1 MRLALMLLVLL
12 SASPAFAQDGALVA
26 VAATP
31 SGDGVLTVPV
41 AGLAAF
47 AFAVMNYGV
56 R

>member
-1 MRLALMLLVLL
+1 MLGRLTLFTALLLFV
-12 SASPAFAQDGALVA
+12 AAPAHAQDAALVA

-41 AGLAAF
+41 GGVAAF
-47 AFAVMNYGV
+47 AAAS